1 MKVYTLLSC
10 LLLTII
16 SYGQINKGS
25 ILLGGDVGISRTSLE
40 QKASGGI
47 VYSEEYSRLFL
58 NPKMGIFVSKNV
70 ALGVGL
76 GLLNTEQKQT
86 DRMDP
91 RNQAFK
97 GSTTIKTRFIN
108 PFVNFQK
115 KIADRVLFSFELDA
129 RIGKGESTYLNSGSS
144 DLQGEINFFE
154 FNISPGIYYL
164 TTKKT
169 ALTLNYGNFRYN
181 NSKEIV
187 DLSSRGGSEFEINNN
202 EIGFNFGLE
211 SLELGFVFIFRKK
224 EE

>member
-115 KIADRVLFSFELDA
+115 KIADRVLFSFELDEF
-129 RIGKGESTYLNSGSS
+129 RKECLLNGLDEIG
-144 DLQGEINFFE
+144 
-154 FNISPGIYYL
+154 
-164 TTKKT
+164 
-169 ALTLNYGNFRYN
+169 LTL
-181 NSKEIV
+181 KEADAIKQYETERAAQHPWV
-187 DLSSRGGSEFEINNN
+187 
-202 EIGFNFGLE
+202 FGA
-211 SLELGFVFIFRKK
+211 IK
-224 EE
+224 